1 MKKKQLTAK
10 IKSAFVV
17 QPIIGEQRK
26 QNPVVLRLVLSDDY
40 TRIDFGYAAP
50 WIYIK
55 GGWINIAPYTF
66 IEVSSTRE
74 RYKLINAVNIPLAP
88 DRHDF
93 ESQED
98 WRVFSVYFEPIP
110 IVDCSINIIEEENP
124 DSNDFNYYDIKLEQ
138 VKDVEMVLQQT
149 N

>member
-1 MKKKQLTAK
+1 MKQLKKQL
-10 IKSAFVV
+10 KSAFVV

-26 QNPVVLRLVLSDDY
+26 QNPVILRVVMSTDY

-55 GGWINIAPYTF
+55 GGWINIAPYTYLE
-66 IEVSSTRE
+66 INSTSE
-74 RYKLINAVNIPLAP
+74 RFKLIEAVNIPLAP

-110 IVDCSINIIEEENP
+110 LGDCSINIIEEENP
-124 DSNDFNYYDIKLEQ
+124 ESTNFNYYNIELKN
-138 VKDVEMVLQQT
+138 VKEVEMVLSNQ
-149 N
+149 

>member
-1 MKKKQLTAK
+1 MKKKQLAT
-10 IKSAFVV
+10 KSAFVV
-17 QPIIGEQRK
+17 QPIFGQQRK
-26 QNPVVLRLVLSDDY
+26 QNPEVLRVVLSSDY

-50 WIYIK
+50 WIYVK

-66 IEVSSTRE
+66 LEVNSTRQ

-93 ESQED
+93 ESKED

-110 IVDCSINIIEEENP
+110 LIDCTINIIEEENP
-124 DSNDFNYYDIKLEQ
+124 SNNNFNYYDIQLTNVSE
-138 VKDVEMVLQQT
+138 VEMVLQPM

>member
-1 MKKKQLTAK
+1 MKQLKKQL
-10 IKSAFVV
+10 KSAFVV

-26 QNPVVLRLVLSDDY
+26 QNPVILRVVLSTDY

-55 GGWINIAPYTF
+55 GGWINIAPYTYL
-66 IEVSSTRE
+66 EVNSTGE
-74 RYKLINAVNIPLAP
+74 RFKLTEAINIPLAP

-98 WRVFSVYFEPIP
+98 WRVFIVYFEPIP
-110 IVDCSINIIEEENP
+110 IADCSINIIEEENP
-124 DSNDFNYYDIKLEQ
+124 ESTDFNYYNIELKN
-138 VKDVEMVLQQT
+138 VKDVEMVLS
-149 N
+149 NE